1 MDITKGYATIAAGQI
16 HYAAVA
22 GDGIPIIFIHKTVST
37 FRMWLPVMA
46 QMPAGHAMIAFDT
59 PGFGES
65 FDPDHAVAI
74 GQYADWIGEA
84 IDALGIDHCHLVGHH
99 TGAFIALDLA
109 AKRPDR
115 TTTLTLIGPAPLTDD
130 ERREMAATFH
140 KPFMPTT
147 SGGYLL
153 DTWEYIGWAGASA
166 DLMLMNR
173 EMSAMLRSY
182 QTRAWTYESVWKH
195 DFRDLYVKVA
205 TRLLIMCAPDDI
217 LFPYF
222 ERSRSLRTDA
232 AAVLLSGGA
241 NYETDLVPGEIA
253 QALANHIAE

>member
-1 MDITKGYATIAAGQI
+1 MEITKAYAKIPAGQI
-16 HYAAVA
+16 HYAEAD

-37 FRMWLPVMA
+37 YRMWLPVME
-46 QMPAGHAMIAFDT
+46 QMQAGNRMIAFDT

-65 FDPDHAVAI
+65 FDPDHAVPI

-84 IDALGIDHCHLVGHH
+84 IDALGIDRYHLVGHH

-109 AKRPDR
+109 VKRPGQIA
-115 TTTLTLIGPAPLTDD
+115 TLTLVGTAPLTED
-130 ERREMAATFH
+130 ERREMAATFQR
-140 KPFMPTT
+140 PFLPTT

-153 DTWEYIGWAGASA
+153 DAWEYIGWAGAKA
-166 DLMLMNR
+166 DVMLMNR

-182 QTRAWTYESVWKH
+182 QTRAWTYEAVWKH
-195 DFRDLYVKVA
+195 DFHDQYSKVPA
-205 TRLLIMCAPDDI
+205 RLLILCAPDDV

-222 ERSRSLRTDA
+222 ERSRSLRPDA

-253 QALANHIAE
+253 QALTRHISV